1 VDFFGL
7 TTGTILIGIFIFLAR
22 VVDVSLGTLRTISI
36 VHGRTKVAFL
46 VGFVEISIWLTV
58 ISTTVQ
64 KIADAPLLGIFY
76 ALGFSTGSVVG
87 IRLERWLAL
96 GDIVLRVISPKKG
109 RVMAEIIRSSGFA
122 VTTFQGEGKSGSVT
136 ELYIVCHR
144 KDLSRIMP
152 VVRDIEP
159 DAFYITEPAGS
170 VSKVFRPM
178 YQPTGWRA
186 VFKRK

>member
-1 VDFFGL
+1 VELIGL
-7 TTGTILIGIFIFLAR
+7 TSETILIGVFIFFAR

-46 VGFVEISIWLTV
+46 VGFIEIAIWLTV

-64 KIADAPLLGIFY
+64 KISEAPLLGIFY

-87 IRLERWLAL
+87 IKLERRLAL
-96 GDIVLRVISPKKG
+96 GDIVLRVISPKLG
-109 RVMAEIIRSSGFA
+109 RTMAEVIRAAGFA
-122 VTTFQGEGKSGSVT
+122 VTTFQGEGKSGSVI
-136 ELYIVCHR
+136 ELYIVCRR
-144 KDLSRIMP
+144 KDLNRVLE
-152 VVRDIEP
+152 VVRGIEP
-159 DAFYITEPAGS
+159 DAFYITEPAGL